1 MRSTQKLNNAIIN
14 GEFVDLGAA
23 GGIYVCNHRGSAVDL
38 GKKSAVITYLKML
51 QTRPLSAVAPRVP
64 GNLRSS
70 FTGYLHKLVEA
81 GLLDT
86 PSSKGNFGVLGSRL
100 LAEMLILSLSEKA
113 SIIYTDFDLRNLRVI
128 PQARLISMNTWQNI
142 VNHEID
148 LVLIATDTVEADH
161 ALLDFLRLSEMPY
174 LLVKSHR
181 GKAVVGPLVA
191 GQDDPCQK
199 CRDLALSDKQPAWPK
214 LIWSLA
220 NRTSVPLPATTSWAV
235 SMATMQADW
244 FINTGKNELS
254 GCALELS
261 RTDLHRR
268 VWKSHPDCPCGTW
281 KNSSPRKT
289 SLRIAA

>member
-70 FTGYLHKLVEA
+70 FAGCLHKLMAA
-81 GLLDT
+81 GLLDA
-86 PSSKGNFGVLGSRL
+86 PYSKGNFGVLGSRL
-100 LAEMLILSLSEKA
+100 LAQMLILSLSEKA
-113 SIIYTDFDLRNLRVI
+113 SIIYTDFDLRNLRVA
-128 PQARLISMNTWQNI
+128 PQARLISVSTWQNI

-148 LVLIATDTVEADH
+148 LVLIATETVEADH
-161 ALLDFLRLSEMPY
+161 AVLDFLRLSEVPY
-174 LLVKSHR
+174 LLVKSHQ

-191 GQDDPCQK
+191 GRNDPCQK
-199 CRDLALSDKQPAWPK
+199 CRDLALSDRQPSWPK

-235 SMATMQADW
+235 SMATMYADW
-244 FINTGKNELS
+244 FSNTGRNDLAGS
-254 GCALELS
+254 ALELTG
-261 RTDLHRR
+261 TDLQRR
-268 VWKSHPDCPCGTW
+268 VWNPHRDCPCGTRENN
-281 KNSSPRKT
+281 KPGRA